1 MRRVKIDKSNVERK
15 LEEMFAGCYAL
26 FFNGECVYVGES
38 VNVPHR
44 IGEHIQEGKKL
55 FNDFRIYYCRD
66 RKSLETDLIRLLK
79 PKYNI
84 SQSCYDIDVEKKQSI
99 VLKEAL
105 DAFSLSTNRIQCNEE
120 SLRKIFNDYG
130 CIVPYKEI
138 MEKYDGYIGDRDG
151 EYDLE
156 IALRYRKEIQQEIS
170 DYIREHNL

>member
-1 MRRVKIDKSNVERK
+1 MKVPKMYKSSDRYNAGTDVIYNDESK
-15 LEEMFAGCYAL
+15 LQYAPFIYAGVTAKDNGDGGGDDEEGEDTMVVIYDSQAGTI
-26 FFNGECVYVGES
+26 N
-38 VNVPHR
+38 
-44 IGEHIQEGKKL
+44 
-55 FNDFRIYYCRD
+55 
-66 RKSLETDLIRLLK
+66 KSFKDLK
-79 PKYNI
+79 
-84 SQSCYDIDVEKKQSI
+84 D
-99 VLKEAL
+99 AL
-105 DAFSLSTNRIQCNEE
+105 DAFSLSTTRIQCNEE